1 MTPSLSQLLRVLA
14 LLFCLSNTVV
24 YAAAF
29 TVTPV
34 RSTLSL
40 DQKISSLVVTNRD
53 SESTV
58 IQLEVL
64 AWSQDADGKDVFA
77 ATKDILATPPVFTL
91 QPNAKQVIRV
101 GLRRPPADNRESTY
115 RLFLTQVPQQPKPNF
130 MGLSFNLKMS
140 IPIFVLPKTPVDA
153 QLNWQLQTTKEGQ
166 LTLTANNTGVAHSQI
181 IAITLTPADAE
192 AFAAKDVSG
201 YMLPNQTRHWLI
213 KDKALTVGTKVH
225 LKVQTDKDEIETDII
240 VE

>member
-1 MTPSLSQLLRVLA
+1 MTPSLSQLFRVLA
-14 LLFCLSNTVV
+14 LLFSITNTVV

-40 DQKISSLVVTNRD
+40 DQKISSLVVSNRD
-53 SESTV
+53 SEPAI
-58 IQLEVL
+58 IQLEAL

-77 ATKDILATPPVFTL
+77 ATKDVLATPTVFTL

-101 GLRRPPADNRESTY
+101 GLRRPPVDGLESTY
-115 RLFLTQVPQQPKPNF
+115 RLFLTQVPPPPKPNF
-130 MGLSFNLKMS
+130 TGLNFNLKMS

-153 QLNWQLQTTKEGQ
+153 QLNWQLQSTKDGQ
-166 LTLTANNTGVAHSQI
+166 LTLTANNTGVAHAQI
-181 IAITLTPADAE
+181 ITITLTPVDTE

-213 KDKALTVGTKVH
+213 KDKTLAVGTKVH
-225 LKVQTDKDEIETDII
+225 LKVQTDKNEIETDIV